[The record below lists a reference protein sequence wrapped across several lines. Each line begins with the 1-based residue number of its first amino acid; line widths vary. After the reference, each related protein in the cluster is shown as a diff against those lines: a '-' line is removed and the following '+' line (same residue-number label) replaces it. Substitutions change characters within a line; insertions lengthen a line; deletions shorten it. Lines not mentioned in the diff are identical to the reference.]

1 MIPPVDLIDE
11 LPLDP
16 QFAVCKAAGGG
27 NRGVSEERG
36 EAVGAVLLI
45 RIPDF
50 DVTAERPEVLH
61 GCIEQCGLAYPLS
74 AQRDP

>member
-1 MIPPVDLIDE
+1 
-11 LPLDP
+11 
-16 QFAVCKAAGGG
+16 
-27 NRGVSEERG
+27 
-36 EAVGAVLLI
+36 VGAVLLI

-74 AQRDP
+74 A